1 MSVSDG
7 LDANVRDTLASLFLR
22 GFVWLVMLFVVAPLV
37 VISLMAFT
45 SGEFLTFP
53 PDGLSLR
60 WFEVLFTSS
69 SWINAIGTSVM
80 IAVPSALLAT
90 TIGGTAAYALDRYDY
105 KLGRALAAAAT
116 LPIMLPPVIIGVM
129 FLAFFI
135 GIGFSGTVWNLIIAH
150 AIFLTPFPFVLVS
163 QGLVE
168 VDRSYEE
175 AARNLGA
182 SQLTTVR
189 TITLPL
195 VKDNVVAGFLFA
207 FILSLNEYIIAW
219 LLSGFVIQTVP
230 IQIFTSLRYNYSP
243 IIAVVSFL
251 FIVVTFVALA
261 VADYLAGGLWE

>member
-1 MSVSDG
+1 MSVADSI
-7 LDANVRDTLASLFLR
+7 DANIRDTLAAVLLR
-22 GFVWLVMLFVVAPLV
+22 GFVWLVMLFVVVPLI
-37 VISLMAFT
+37 VISMMAFT
-45 SGEFLTFP
+45 AGEFLTFP
-53 PDGLSLR
+53 PKGLSVR
-60 WFEVLFTSS
+60 WFEVLLTDS
-69 SWINAIGTSVM
+69 SWIQAISTSVM
-80 IAVPSALLAT
+80 VAVPSALFAT
-90 TIGGTAAYALDRYDY
+90 TIGGTAAYALDRHDY
-105 KLGRALAAAAT
+105 QFGKALAAVAT

-135 GIGFSGTVWNLIIAH
+135 GIGFSGTVWNLIMAH

-163 QGLVE
+163 QGLAE

-182 SQLTTVR
+182 SQVTTVR
-189 TITLPL
+189 TVTLPL
-195 VKDNVVAGFLFA
+195 VKANVVAGFLFA

-230 IQIFTSLRYNYSP
+230 IKIFTSLRYNYSP

-261 VADYLAGGLWE
+261 IADYLAGGLWE